1 MTQTTID
8 RVKRVLAIQF
18 EGDAKLMTSDTV
30 IEADSLERIEIGI
43 ALEDEFGLSAIG
55 DDALLECRTVN
66 DWAALVEKMIGP
78 DDGVEAVDVDRL
90 REDRDERNRLGREG

>member
-1 MTQTTID
+1 MSDQPTID

-18 EGDAKLMTSDTV
+18 EGDAKLMTPDTV

-55 DDALLECRTVN
+55 DDALLDFRTVN
-66 DWAALVEKMIGP
+66 DWAALVEKMIG
-78 DDGVEAVDVDRL
+78 ECAA
-90 REDRDERNRLGREG
+90 